1 MVDCYLAAGTCTL
14 MGADGAGVL
23 RKRCIGWFFAK
34 RSFGHACNKMNGR
47 LYAWLMCWHRKMRLQ
62 DHIRTQPRRCL
73 LQPAAVIHQ
82 LDSKQGLPATVFVLA
97 AGDWQQ
103 WSVLALRRQAAQA
116 CMLCVCLRR
125 RSYAPQMRGRVS
137 MSLVR

>member
-34 RSFGHACNKMNGR
+34 RSFGHACNSSM
-47 LYAWLMCWHRKMRLQ
+47 KMRLQ